1 MELSIEHVTTYRYSR
16 SITESYTVVHLQPR
30 TTPHQ
35 FCTRYDLEIEP
46 AARWFEYVDRFGN
59 EVQHFAIVPEHDE
72 LRIVARSH
80 AVTMSRGEP
89 HPETERRPGELYE
102 LVEPSP
108 YVALSDDVRFIAERE
123 IDAPYDDPAAYFV
136 AACRYVHDSF
146 VYVKGTTTARTT
158 VHEALEKRSGVCQDF
173 AHVLIALARARG
185 IPARYAS
192 GYVFAG
198 DGIVGA
204 EASHAWAE
212 AYIPGHGWLG
222 VDPTNDKIVD
232 DSFVLVALGRD
243 YGDVSPTRGLFR
255 GRAEGELSVNVAV
268 ESAGDQQ

>member
-1 MELSIEHVTTYRYSR
+1 MELSVEHVTTYRYSR
-16 SITESYTVVHLQPR
+16 PVTESYTVVHLQPR
-30 TTPHQ
+30 TTAHQ
-35 FCTRYDLEIEP
+35 FCTRYELEIRP
-46 AARWFEYVDRFGN
+46 GARWFEYVDRFGN
-59 EVQHFAIVPEHDE
+59 EVQYFSIVPEHDE

-80 AVTMSRGEP
+80 VVTMSRGEP
-89 HPETERRPGELYE
+89 QPEVERRPGELYE
-102 LVEPSP
+102 LMQPSP
-108 YVALSDDVRFIAERE
+108 YVALTDDVRAIAEYE
-123 IDAPYDDPAAYFV
+123 IGVPQDDPAAYFV
-136 AACRYVHDSF
+136 AAGKFVHDSF
-146 VYVKGTTTARTT
+146 AYEKGATTVRTT

-198 DGIVGA
+198 DGIVGG

-212 AYIPGHGWLG
+212 AHIPGQGWLG
-222 VDPTNDKIVD
+222 VDPTNDKVVD

-268 ESAGDQQ
+268 EPVGDQQ